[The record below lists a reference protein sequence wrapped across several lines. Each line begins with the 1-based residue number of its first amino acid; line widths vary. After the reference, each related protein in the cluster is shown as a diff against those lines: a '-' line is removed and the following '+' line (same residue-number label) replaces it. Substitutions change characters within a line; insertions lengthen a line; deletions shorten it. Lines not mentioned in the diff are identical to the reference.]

1 MTANEL
7 AAIAMEPS
15 GAISMVAATMALF
28 IAISCTATG
37 TPILNAVF
45 RIFASKTVF
54 SFRRRRSRG
63 LRTQQNQAPVR
74 LMTAQASI
82 VPIPAPMTPKTGIKR
97 ALKMTS
103 STHMTA
109 FKILGVTIS
118 PLHCRKDDISELSW
132 ENGSMMANIIK

>member
-1 MTANEL
+1 MQFSEFSHRKPFFLPAETQPR
-7 AAIAMEPS
+7 IADTTEP
-15 GAISMVAATMALF
+15 
-28 IAISCTATG
+28 G
-37 TPILNAVF
+37 T
-45 RIFASKTVF
+45 RE
-54 SFRRRRSRG
+54 
-63 LRTQQNQAPVR
+63 

>member
-1 MTANEL
+1 M
-7 AAIAMEPS
+7 
-15 GAISMVAATMALF
+15 
-28 IAISCTATG
+28 
-37 TPILNAVF
+37 
-45 RIFASKTVF
+45 
-54 SFRRRRSRG
+54 
-63 LRTQQNQAPVR
+63 R

-132 ENGSMMANIIK
+132 ENGSMTANIIK